1 MSVGSIT
8 AWATE
13 MRSRVLQQG
22 ATAAE
27 KAAKQEIKTRDVL
40 KDIKPDPTTLDTA
53 KMAKDKLQ
61 SKFQGFDPK
70 SVTPEQLAKYS
81 DLLKEQG
88 LISAS
93 TANLLSTAGAQ
104 KKPTEK
110 FNALDFFANQI
121 SALQNNPTKN
131 EQFTQY
137 MIPEYKRAISVMLNL
152 QQFANSGASLSI
164 DTKA

>member
-13 MRSRVLQQG
+13 MRSRVLKLDT
-22 ATAAE
+22 AAAE
-27 KAAKQEIKTRDVL
+27 KAAKQEVKTRDVL
-40 KDIKPDPTTLDTA
+40 KDIKPDPKALDTA
-53 KMAKDKLQ
+53 KMAQDKLQ

-70 SVTPEQLAKYS
+70 AVTPEQLSKYS
-81 DLLKEQG
+81 DILKEHG

-104 KKPTEK
+104 KKPNEK

-121 SALQNNPTKN
+121 SALQSGSTKN
-131 EQFTQY
+131 DQFANY